1 MSNIYTS
8 ADQLIGNT
16 PLLELT
22 HIEQDADLQ
31 AKILAKLEYF
41 NPAGSV
47 KDRIAKAMI
56 DDAEA
61 AGKLK
66 PGSVIIEP
74 TSGNTGIGLASVAAA
89 RGYRIIIVMPETMS
103 VERRQIMKAYGAE
116 LVLTDGAKGM
126 KGAIAKADELA
137 KEIPDSFVPGQ
148 FVNPANPEAHR
159 RTTGPE
165 IWRDTDGKVDIFV
178 AGVGTGGTITGTGSY
193 LKAQN
198 PAVKVVAVEPAT
210 SPVLS
215 KGTAGAHKIQGI
227 GAGFVPD
234 VLNTKVYDEIIAVSN
249 EDAFATGKLVGHKE
263 GVLVGISSG
272 AAVWAAIELA
282 KRPEN
287 KGKNIV
293 VLLPDTGDRYL
304 STPLFAD

>member
-22 HIEQDADLQ
+22 HIEQTENLQ
-31 AKILAKLEYF
+31 TKILAKLEYF

-137 KEIPDSFVPGQ
+137 KEIPNSFVPGQ

-234 VLNTKVYDEIIAVSN
+234 VLDTKVYDEIIAVSN

-287 KGKNIV
+287 KDKNIV